1 MNFQEWWLKQGE
13 EAMPNDEWE
22 SIDEAAQASW
32 NAALDAVAHE
42 LDALY
47 RSGQPLTVGMLLFKL
62 KLQELK

>member
-13 EAMPNDEWE
+13 EAMPDEEWE
-22 SIDEAAQASW
+22 SIDDAAHASW

-42 LDALY
+42 IDALY
-47 RSGQPLTVGMLLFKL
+47 SGASLPPSISLIKL